1 MTTLVLNPWIDANP
15 VQRQFILSRELE
27 AALFGPRGEGKTE
40 AGYRRMTLHA
50 AEQPEETRPIPW
62 AVIRDTWENLKR
74 TTLKS
79 LLFPHPGSFCEKI
92 RPLLQIKDG
101 GKTVTLP
108 GFWEINFFG
117 IDSLGD
123 LSRLQSLQLGGLWL
137 EEPSPAAA
145 EDIGG
150 GLEERVVTVGITSL
164 RHPCSWRTVQLTSN
178 YPDEDHWSWQRYAI
192 KRTGKIFQIPR
203 GENPHLPSDYR
214 SNMEKALAGDKGLLQ
229 RLVLGLPG
237 FVSQGDAVTPE
248 YDPLIHRPGVELEP
262 YPNVTGYRFWDG
274 WHYPCCT
281 ICQLTPRGQFHI
293 FESIAGPG
301 MGTKQL
307 VLEFVKPAIQEF
319 YRTIPEWVDV
329 GDPSMATAD
338 QSDYEQSAAGVIE
351 KELRTSFIPGPM
363 AWSIRKEAVKSA
375 LMKRLPGGHPF
386 ILLSNSPKTHDL
398 HQSLRGGW
406 HYRKSP
412 SGYTIGKIPV
422 KDRHSH
428 YGDSLSHGLPE
439 VMRIAEH
446 GLIDAYADSGYS
458 NANTDIEDLFNRQ
471 VQRAQPEPM
480 GQDPVTGY

>member
-1 MTTLVLNPWIDANP
+1 MSTLTLNPWIDANP

-40 AGYRRMTLHA
+40 AGFRRLTLHA

-101 GKTVTLP
+101 GKTVLFP

-164 RHPCSWRTVQLTSN
+164 RHPCNWRTVQITSN
-178 YPDEDHWSWQRYAI
+178 YPDEDHWCWQRYAVR
-192 KRTGKIFQIPR
+192 RTGRIFQIPR
-203 GENPHLPSDYR
+203 GENPYLPTDYR
-214 SNMEKALAGDKGLLQ
+214 SNMETALANDKGLLQ
-229 RLVLGLPG
+229 RLVLGMPG
-237 FVSQGDAVTPE
+237 FVIQGESVVPE
-248 YDPLIHRPGVELEP
+248 YDPLIHRSDRELDP
-262 YPNVTGYRFWDG
+262 YPNVVGYRFWDG
-274 WHYPCCT
+274 WHFPTC
-281 ICQLTPRGQFHI
+281 IVCQVTPRGQLQI
-293 FESIAGPG
+293 FEALAGPG

-307 VLEFVKPAIQEF
+307 VGEFVKPAMNER
-319 YRTIPEWVDV
+319 YGMVPEWVDI

-338 QSDYEQSAAGVIE
+338 QSDYEQSAATTIE
-351 KELRTSFIPGPM
+351 RELHTQFIPGPSS
-363 AWSIRKEAVKSA
+363 WTVRKEAIKSGFVK
-375 LMKRLPGGHPF
+375 MLPKNHPF
-386 ILLSNSPKTHDL
+386 ILLSNGKKTQEL

-406 HYRKSP
+406 HYRLSP
-412 SGYTIGKIPV
+412 SGNVVGRIPV
-422 KDRHSH
+422 KDKHSH
-428 YGDSLSHGLPE
+428 YGDALSHGLPE
-439 VMRIAEH
+439 LLYMST
-446 GLIDAYADSGYS
+446 GNMIDPYVYPDNDDVDGFFNQRSH
-458 NANTDIEDLFNRQ
+458 IEEGGRDYI
-471 VQRAQPEPM
+471 
-480 GQDPVTGY
+480 TGY